1 MESFK
6 LIPLLIIILLCIV
19 LYLIIKKVKRGWLGL
34 LIIFIIIIGGVKIHD
49 RIINSVFYNFET
61 ELCRSYPEINNI
73 ELKII
78 NGGSFCMIYVD
89 LEKDTKDE
97 YIENIFIDMLKKLNQ
112 EPMSGYL
119 KGSTN
124 CKNKSWVFLCIRFLG
139 TERGRFDSEFYQH
152 TDWFTKEN
160 QQVQTWKNSITGKI
174 YKYSDYMQ

>member
-1 MESFK
+1 
-6 LIPLLIIILLCIV
+6 
-19 LYLIIKKVKRGWLGL
+19 
-34 LIIFIIIIGGVKIHD
+34 
-49 RIINSVFYNFET
+49 
-61 ELCRSYPEINNI
+61 
-73 ELKII
+73 
-78 NGGSFCMIYVD
+78 MIYVD
-89 LEKDTKDE
+89 LEKDIKDE